1 MEKKALKEI
10 LQKLKEVIEELE
22 VEIYSDPQSYRGSGV
37 YIGDD
42 DDGYMDWQAPIRV
55 LDYDHIDL
63 KDNASIRF
71 KKLHQK
77 H

>member
-42 DDGYMDWQAPIRV
+42 DDGYMD
-55 LDYDHIDL
+55 
-63 KDNASIRF
+63 
-71 KKLHQK
+71 
-77 H
+77 